1 MEAGT
6 HHVPPLTRHTFAC
19 IGPGY
24 GEYTTREKGL
34 LVKKMILGIIL
45 VLLVA
50 LVIIQ
55 FIPVD
60 RSNPPVEAEIP
71 APSEVMTVLRSACY
85 DCHSNET
92 TWPWYS
98 SIAPISWLVAHDV
111 HAGRQE
117 LNFSTWNRYSTKQ
130 QVEKLK
136 ESLEEI
142 EEGEMP
148 PWFYLAVHRDIQLS
162 ARDRAVLRTWA
173 RRSTAPDGSTAISPQ
188 RRPGHRD

>member
-1 MEAGT
+1 M
-6 HHVPPLTRHTFAC
+6 
-19 IGPGY
+19 
-24 GEYTTREKGL
+24 
-34 LVKKMILGIIL
+34 LGIML

-50 LVIIQ
+50 VVIIQ

-71 APSEVMTVLRSACY
+71 APPEVKTVLRAACY

-98 SIAPISWLVAHDV
+98 FIAPISWLVARDV
-111 HAGRQE
+111 HAGREE

-130 QVEKLK
+130 QVDKLK
-136 ESLEEI
+136 ERLEEI
-142 EEGEMP
+142 NEGDMP

-162 ARDRAVLRTWA
+162 TRDRAALQSWA
-173 RRSTAPDGSTAISPQ
+173 RGSTTPDGSTPSPQ
-188 RRPGHRD
+188 QRPEPRD

>member
-1 MEAGT
+1 M
-6 HHVPPLTRHTFAC
+6 
-19 IGPGY
+19 
-24 GEYTTREKGL
+24 
-34 LVKKMILGIIL
+34 KKVIFGIIL
-45 VLLVA
+45 LLLVA
-50 LVIIQ
+50 FAAIQ
-55 FIPVD
+55 FIPID

-71 APSEVMTVLRSACY
+71 APPEVQTVLRSACY

-98 SIAPISWLVAHDV
+98 HIAPISWLVAHDV
-111 HAGRQE
+111 HAGRDE

-136 ESLEEI
+136 ETLEEI

-162 ARDRAVLRTWA
+162 ARERAALQTWA
-173 RRSTAPDGSTAISPQ
+173 RGSAAPDGPTSISPQ
-188 RRPGHRD
+188 NRPGDKD